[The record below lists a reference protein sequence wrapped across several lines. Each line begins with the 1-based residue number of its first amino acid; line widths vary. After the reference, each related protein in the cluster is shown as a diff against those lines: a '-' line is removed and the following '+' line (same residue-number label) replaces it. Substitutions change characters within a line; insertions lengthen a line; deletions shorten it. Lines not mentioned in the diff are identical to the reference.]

1 MMKDAPY
8 PAPPPA
14 ALTMPAFKAP
24 LDDIRYLLND
34 VHDIGQLS
42 KLPGFEDA
50 TPEMIEEIL
59 AGGAAFCEDVLFPI
73 NQSGD
78 AEGVKL
84 ENGQVKTPSGFKEA
98 YTRYAADGWTAVSA
112 DANYGGQGL
121 PEMVRF
127 VMEEM
132 LCSAN
137 LSFSMYPGLSHG
149 AVSALMSHGSEELKQ
164 RFLPK
169 LIDGT
174 WGGTMCLTE
183 AHAGTDLG
191 IINTKAVPAGDGA
204 YKITGQKI
212 FISAGEHDLTENI
225 VHLVL
230 AKLPDAP
237 SGTKGISLFL
247 VPKFLPTEEGGVGT
261 RNGVTCGSIEHKM
274 GIKASATCVLDFDNA
289 TGWMVG
295 EPHKGMRAMFVMM
308 NGARLAVGL
317 QGLGLSEVAY
327 QNALAY
333 AKERL
338 QGRSLTGPKNPDGP
352 ADPIVVHP
360 DVRKGLLRIKAFN
373 EGMRAL
379 AYWVGIRI
387 DLEHRHP
394 DAAVKQD
401 ATDMVA
407 LMTPVIKAFLT
418 DKAFEN
424 TNIALQTLGGH
435 GYIKEY
441 GMEQYVRD
449 ARIAPIYE
457 GTNAVQALD
466 LVGRKLPMEGGR
478 LVRRFFEIVK
488 GDVDVAAGVDGLE
501 DYAKALG
508 ASLYQLQKA
517 TMLLAERGF
526 ANPDEAGAAATEYL
540 HLMGYVA
547 VGWQWLRMATVS
559 QQKLAVGT
567 GDKRFHEAKLKTAR
581 FYFSRLLPET
591 ATLLAA
597 IQSGAAP
604 IMAMAVDEF

>member
-1 MMKDAPY
+1 
-8 PAPPPA
+8 
-14 ALTMPAFKAP
+14 MPSFKAP
-24 LDDIRYLLND
+24 LDDIRYLLHD
-34 VHDIGQLS
+34 VHHIGQLAS
-42 KLPGFEDA
+42 LPGFEDA
-50 TPEMIEEIL
+50 TPEMIDEVL
-59 AGGAAFCEDVLFPI
+59 AGGATFCEEVLFPL

-78 AEGVKL
+78 AEGVQL
-84 ENGQVKTPSGFKEA
+84 VNGAVKAPAGFKAA
-98 YTRYAADGWTAVSA
+98 YAQYAGDGWTAVSA
-112 DANYGGQGL
+112 EPTYGGQGL

-149 AVSALMSHGSEELKQ
+149 AYSALMSHGSDELKT

-169 LIDGT
+169 LIDGSWT
-174 WGGTMCLTE
+174 GTMCLTE

-212 FISAGEHDLTENI
+212 FITAGEHDLSENI

-247 VPKFLPTEEGGVGT
+247 VPKYLPTEEGGIGT
-261 RNGVTCGSIEHKM
+261 RNGVTCGSVEHKM

-295 EPHKGMRAMFVMM
+295 EAHKGMRAMFVMM

-338 QGRSLTGPKNPDGP
+338 QGRALSGPKNPAGP
-352 ADPIVVHP
+352 ADPILVHP
-360 DVRKGLLRIKAFN
+360 DVRKGLLRIKALN
-373 EGMRAL
+373 EGMRSL

-387 DLEHRHP
+387 DVEHRHP
-394 DAAVKQD
+394 DAAVRQE
-401 ATDMVA
+401 AEDMVA

-418 DKAFEN
+418 DKGFDN
-424 TNIALQTLGGH
+424 TNTALQTLGGH

-449 ARIAPIYE
+449 ARIAQIYE

-478 LVRRFFEIVK
+478 LVRRFFELVK
-488 GDVDVAAGVDGLE
+488 GDVEAASAVDGLE
-501 DYAKALG
+501 DFAKALG

-559 QQKLAVGT
+559 KEALAAGK
-567 GDKRFHEAKLKTAR
+567 GEPRFHAAKLKTAR

-591 ATLLAA
+591 ASLLTA
-597 IQSGAAP
+597 IQSGAGA
-604 IMAMAVDEF
+604 IMDVGIDEF

>member
-1 MMKDAPY
+1 
-8 PAPPPA
+8 
-14 ALTMPAFKAP
+14 MPVYKAP
-24 LDDIRYLLND
+24 LDDIRFLLHD
-34 VHDIGQLS
+34 VHDVAQLS
-42 KLPGFEDA
+42 ALPGYEDA
-50 TPEMIEEIL
+50 TPDMIDAVLE
-59 AGGAAFCEDVLFPI
+59 GGATMCEDVLFPL

-78 AEGVKL
+78 AEGVRY
-84 ENGQVKTPSGFKEA
+84 ENGEVRTPAGFKAA
-98 YTRYAADGWTAVSA
+98 YTQYINDGWTAVVSDKA
-112 DANYGGQGL
+112 YGGQGL
-121 PEMVRF
+121 PEAVRF

-149 AVSALMSHGSEELKQ
+149 ACSALVSHGSQELKD

-169 LIDGT
+169 LVDGT

-204 YKITGQKI
+204 YRITGQKI
-212 FISAGEHDLTENI
+212 FISAGDHDLTENI

-237 SGTKGISLFL
+237 SGSKGISMFL
-247 VPKFLPTEEGGVGT
+247 VPKFLPTEEGTPGT

-289 TGWMVG
+289 TGWLVG
-295 EPHKGMRAMFVMM
+295 EQHKGMRAMFVMM

-333 AKERL
+333 AKDRL
-338 QGRSLTGPKNPDGP
+338 QGRSLTGTKNPSGP
-352 ADPIVVHP
+352 ADSILVHP

-373 EGMRAL
+373 EGMRSL

-387 DLEHRHP
+387 DVEHHHP
-394 DAAVKQD
+394 DASTREAAED
-401 ATDMVA
+401 IVA
-407 LMTPVIKAFLT
+407 LMTPVLKAFLT
-418 DKAFEN
+418 DKGFDN

-441 GMEQYVRD
+441 GIEQYVRD
-449 ARIAPIYE
+449 ARIAQIYE

-466 LVGRKLPMEGGR
+466 LVGRKLPMKGGA
-478 LVRRFFEIVK
+478 LVRRFFETVK
-488 GDVDVAAGVDGLE
+488 ADLDSAMGNDSFE
-501 DYAKALG
+501 EFAKPLAS
-508 ASLYQLQKA
+508 SLYQLQKA
-517 TMLLAERGF
+517 TALLAERGF

-547 VGWQWLRMATVS
+547 VGWQWLRMVTVATE
-559 QQKLAVGT
+559 QLAAGT
-567 GDKRFHEAKLKTAR
+567 GDARFLRAKIKTAR
-581 FYFSRLLPET
+581 FYVARLLPET
-591 ATLLAA
+591 ASLLAA
-597 IQSGAAP
+597 IQSGCAP
-604 IMAMAVDEF
+604 IMALDVDEF

>member
-1 MMKDAPY
+1 
-8 PAPPPA
+8 
-14 ALTMPAFKAP
+14 MPSFKAP
-24 LDDIRYLLND
+24 LDDIRYLLHE
-34 VHDIGQLS
+34 VHDIGQLAA
-42 KLPGFEDA
+42 LPGYEDA
-50 TPEMIEEIL
+50 TPEMIDEVL
-59 AGGAAFCEDVLFPI
+59 KGGASFCEDVLFPL

-78 AEGVKL
+78 AEGVHL
-84 ENGQVKTPSGFKEA
+84 EQGAVRTPAGFKEA
-98 YTRYAADGWTAVSA
+98 YARYAADGWTAVSA
-112 DANYGGQGL
+112 DARYGGQGL

-149 AVSALMSHGSEELKQ
+149 AYSALMSHGSDELKD

-191 IINTKAVPAGDGA
+191 ILRTRAEPAGDGA
-204 YKITGQKI
+204 YRITGQKI

-237 SGTKGISLFL
+237 AGTKGISLFL
-247 VPKFLPTEEGGVGT
+247 VPKYLPTEEGTPGT
-261 RNGVTCGSIEHKM
+261 RNGVTCGSVEHKM

-289 TGWMVG
+289 MGWMVG

-338 QGRSLTGPKNPDGP
+338 QGRALTGPKNPDGP
-352 ADPIVVHP
+352 ADPILVHA
-360 DVRKGLLRIKAFN
+360 DVRKGLLRIKALN

-379 AYWVGIRI
+379 AYWVGIQI
-387 DLEHRHP
+387 DVAHKHP
-394 DAAVKQD
+394 DATVREAAD
-401 ATDMVA
+401 DMVA

-418 DKAFEN
+418 DKGFDN

-441 GMEQYVRD
+441 GLEQYVRD
-449 ARIAPIYE
+449 ARIAQIYE

-478 LVRRFFEIVK
+478 LVRRFFERVK
-488 GDVDVAAGVDGLE
+488 ADVDTAAAIDDLA
-501 DYAKALG
+501 DFAKALG

-526 ANPDEAGAAATEYL
+526 ANPDEVGAAATEYL

-559 QQKLAVGT
+559 RQHLADGH
-567 GDKRFHEAKLKTAR
+567 GDRRFHEAKLKTAR
-581 FYFSRLLPET
+581 FYFTRLLPE
-591 ATLLAA
+591 AGTLLTA
-597 IQSGAAP
+597 IQAGAGA
-604 IMAMAVDEF
+604 IMALDASEF

>member
-1 MMKDAPY
+1 
-8 PAPPPA
+8 
-14 ALTMPAFKAP
+14 MPSYRAP
-24 LDDIRYLLND
+24 LQDIRYLLHE
-34 VHDIGQLS
+34 VHDIAQLS
-42 KLPGFEDA
+42 RLPGFEDA
-50 TPEMIEEIL
+50 TPEMIDEVL
-59 AGGAAFCEDVLFPI
+59 AGGASFCEEVLFPL

-78 AEGVKL
+78 IEGVHF
-84 ENGQVKTPSGFKEA
+84 ENGAVRTPAGFKEA
-98 YTRYAADGWTAVSA
+98 YARYAADGWTGVAATSE
-112 DANYGGQGL
+112 YGGQGL

-149 AVSALMSHGSEELKQ
+149 AYSALMSHGSDELKQ

-169 LIDGT
+169 LIDGS

-191 IINTKAVPAGDGA
+191 ILTTRAEPSDNGT
-204 YKITGQKI
+204 YRITGQKI
-212 FISAGEHDLTENI
+212 FISAGEHDLTDNI

-247 VPKFLPTEEGGVGT
+247 VPKFLPTADGGVGP
-261 RNGVTCGSIEHKM
+261 RNGVTCGSVEHKM
-274 GIKASATCVLDFDNA
+274 GIKASATCVLNFDGA

-338 QGRSLTGPKNPDGP
+338 QGRALSGVKNSEGP
-352 ADPIVVHP
+352 ADPILVHP

-373 EGMRAL
+373 EGMRSL
-379 AYWVGIRI
+379 AYWVGVRI

-394 DAAVKQD
+394 DAAVRQE
-401 ATDMVA
+401 AEDMVA

-418 DKAFEN
+418 DKGFDN

-435 GYIKEY
+435 GYIREY
-441 GMEQYVRD
+441 GVEQYVRD
-449 ARIAPIYE
+449 ARIAQIYE

-488 GDVDVAAGVDGLE
+488 ADVDAAAGNDALA
-501 DYAKALG
+501 DHAKALG

-526 ANPDEAGAAATEYL
+526 ANPDEAGASATEYL

-559 QQKLAVGT
+559 SEALAASR
-567 GDKRFHEAKLKTAR
+567 GDAVFHQAKLKTAR
-581 FYFSRLLPET
+581 FYFARVLPECG
-591 ATLLAA
+591 TLLTAMQA
-597 IQSGAAP
+597 GAAS
-604 IMAMAVDEF
+604 IMAFEPQEF

>member
-1 MMKDAPY
+1 
-8 PAPPPA
+8 
-14 ALTMPAFKAP
+14 MPAYKAP
-24 LDDIRYLLND
+24 LDDIRFLLHD
-34 VHDIGQLS
+34 VHDIGQLAA
-42 KLPGFEDA
+42 LPGFEDA
-50 TPEMIEEIL
+50 TPEMIDEVL
-59 AGGAAFCEDVLFPI
+59 AGGATFCEEVLFPI

-78 AEGVKL
+78 AEGVHL
-84 ENGQVKTPSGFKEA
+84 ENGAVRTPAGFKEA
-98 YTRYAADGWTAVSA
+98 YTRYAGDGWTAVAA

-121 PEMVRF
+121 PEMTRF

-149 AVSALMSHGSEELKQ
+149 AYSALMSHGSEELKQ

-169 LIDGT
+169 LIDGS

-191 IINTKAVPAGDGA
+191 IITTKAVPSADGTYA
-204 YKITGQKI
+204 ITGQKI

-230 AKLPDAP
+230 ARLPDAP

-247 VPKFLPTEEGGVGT
+247 VPKFLPTPDGGIGA
-261 RNGVTCGSIEHKM
+261 RNGVTCGSVEHKM

-295 EPHKGMRAMFVMM
+295 EAHKGMRAMFVMM
-308 NGARLAVGL
+308 NSARLAVGL

-338 QGRSLTGPKNPDGP
+338 QGRSLTGPKNAGGV
-352 ADPIVVHP
+352 ADPILVHP
-360 DVRKGLLRIKAFN
+360 DVRKGLLRIKSLN
-373 EGMRAL
+373 EGMRSL

-387 DLEHRHP
+387 DLEHRHA
-394 DAAVKQD
+394 DAAVRQD
-401 ATDMVA
+401 AADMVQ

-418 DKAFEN
+418 DKGFDN

-441 GMEQYVRD
+441 GIEQYVRD
-449 ARIAPIYE
+449 ARIAQIYE

-488 GDVDVAAGVDGLE
+488 ADVDAAASVDGLE
-501 DYAKALG
+501 DAAKALG

-526 ANPDEAGAAATEYL
+526 ANPDEVGAAATEYL

-559 QQKLAVGT
+559 GAKLASGS
-567 GDKRFHEAKLKTAR
+567 GDRRFHEAKLKTAR
-581 FYFSRLLPET
+581 FYFSRVLPET
-591 ATLLAA
+591 ATLLGA

-604 IMAMAVDEF
+604 IMAFEAAEF

>member
-1 MMKDAPY
+1 
-8 PAPPPA
+8 
-14 ALTMPAFKAP
+14 MPTYKAP
-24 LDDIRYLLND
+24 LEEIRFLLHD
-34 VHDIGQLS
+34 VLDVGQLAA
-42 KLPGFEDA
+42 LPGYEEA
-50 TPEMIEEIL
+50 TPDVVDAVL
-59 AGGAAFCEDVLFPI
+59 AEGAALCEQVLFPV

-78 AEGVKL
+78 AEGCRW
-84 ENGQVKTPSGFKEA
+84 ENGVVTTPSGFKEA
-98 YTRYAADGWTAVSA
+98 YAQYAAGGWTGLAA
-112 DANYGGQGL
+112 DPAYGGQGL
-121 PEMVRF
+121 PEAVRF
-127 VMEEM
+127 VMEEL

-149 AVSALMSHGSEELKQ
+149 AYSALMSHGSDELKR

-169 LIDGT
+169 LVDGS
-174 WGGTMCLTE
+174 WSGTMCLTE

-191 IINTKAVPAGDGA
+191 IITTKAVPAGDGA
-204 YKITGQKI
+204 YRITGTKI

-237 SGTKGISLFL
+237 AGTKGISMFL
-247 VPKFLPTEEGGVGT
+247 VPKFLPTEDGRPGT
-261 RNGVTCGSIEHKM
+261 ANGVHCGSIEHKM
-274 GIKASATCVLDFDNA
+274 GIKGSATCVITFDDA

-308 NGARLAVGL
+308 NGARLAVGM

-338 QGRSLTGPKNPDGP
+338 QGRSLTGPKNPAGP
-352 ADPIVVHP
+352 ADPILVHP
-360 DVRKGLLRIKAFN
+360 DVRKGLLRIKATN

-379 AYWVGIRI
+379 AYWVGLLI

-394 DAAVKQD
+394 DPARREEAAD
-401 ATDMVA
+401 LVA

-418 DKAFEN
+418 DQGFTN

-435 GYIKEY
+435 GYIREY
-441 GMEQYVRD
+441 GLEQYVRD
-449 ARIAPIYE
+449 ARIAQIYE
-457 GTNAVQALD
+457 GTNAIQALD

-478 LVRRFFEIVK
+478 LVRRFFELVK
-488 GDVDVAAGVDGLE
+488 GDVDAGLADDAAAE
-501 DYAKALG
+501 FAKPVGEAL
-508 ASLYQLQKA
+508 YRLQKA
-517 TMLLAERGF
+517 TMLLAEKAF

-540 HLMGYVA
+540 HLMGFVA
-547 VGWQWLRMATVS
+547 VGWQWLRLARVA
-559 QQKLAVGT
+559 QRKLAAGE
-567 GDKRFHEAKLKTAR
+567 GDARFLGAKLKTAR
-581 FYFSRLLPET
+581 FYMSRMLPET

-604 IMAMAVDEF
+604 IMAMAAEEF

>member
-1 MMKDAPY
+1 
-8 PAPPPA
+8 
-14 ALTMPAFKAP
+14 MPAFKAP
-24 LDDIRYLLND
+24 LDDIRYLLHD

-42 KLPGFEDA
+42 ALPGFEEA
-50 TPEMIEEIL
+50 TTEMIDEVL
-59 AGGAAFCEDVLFPI
+59 AGGAKFCEDVLFPI

-78 AEGVKL
+78 AEGVVL
-84 ENGQVKTPSGFKEA
+84 EHGHVRTPQGFKAA
-98 YTRYAADGWTAVSA
+98 YTQYASDGWTAVSA
-112 DANYGGQGL
+112 EPTFGGQGL

-149 AVSALMSHGSEELKQ
+149 AYSALMSHGSDELKT

-174 WGGTMCLTE
+174 WTGTMCLTE

-191 IINTKAVPAGDGA
+191 IMTTKAVPAGDGA
-204 YKITGQKI
+204 YQITGQKI
-212 FISAGEHDLTENI
+212 FISAGDHDLAENI

-237 SGTKGISLFL
+237 GGTKGISLFL
-247 VPKFLPTEEGGVGT
+247 VPKYLPTEDGGVGT
-261 RNGVTCGSIEHKM
+261 RNGVTCGSVEHKM

-295 EPHKGMRAMFVMM
+295 EAHKGMRAMFVMM

-333 AKERL
+333 AKDRL
-338 QGRSLTGPKNPDGP
+338 QGRALTGPKNPAGP
-352 ADPIVVHP
+352 ADAILVHP

-387 DLEHRHP
+387 DVEHRHP
-394 DAAVKQD
+394 DATVRQEAE
-401 ATDMVA
+401 DMVA

-418 DKAFEN
+418 DKGFDN

-449 ARIAPIYE
+449 ARIAQIYE
-457 GTNAVQALD
+457 GTNAIQALD

-478 LVRRFFEIVK
+478 LVRRFFELVK
-488 GDVDVAAGVDGLE
+488 GDVEAASAVDGLE
-501 DYAKALG
+501 EFAKALG

-559 QQKLAVGT
+559 REKLAAGQ
-567 GDKRFHEAKLKTAR
+567 GDARFHQAKLKTAR
-581 FYFSRLLPET
+581 FYFGRLLPET
-591 ATLLAA
+591 ATLLTA

-604 IMAMAVDEF
+604 IMAMAAEEF

>member
-1 MMKDAPY
+1 MSA
-8 PAPPPA
+8 
-14 ALTMPAFKAP
+14 MPTYRAP
-24 LDDIRYLLND
+24 LDEIRFQLHDMLD
-34 VHDIGQLS
+34 VSQLS
-42 KLPGFEDA
+42 ALPGFEEA
-50 TPEMIEEIL
+50 TPDVIDAVLTE
-59 AGGAAFCEDVLFPI
+59 GAALCEQVLFPI

-78 AEGVKL
+78 SEGCRWD
-84 ENGQVKTPSGFKEA
+84 NGTVTTPSGFKEA
-98 YTRYAADGWTAVSA
+98 YAQYASGGWTGIAADPA
-112 DANYGGQGL
+112 YGGQGL
-121 PEMVRF
+121 PESVRF
-127 VMEEM
+127 VMEEL

-149 AVSALMSHGSEELKQ
+149 AYSALMSHGSDELKA

-169 LIDGT
+169 LVDGS
-174 WGGTMCLTE
+174 WAGTMCLTE

-191 IINTKAVPAGDGA
+191 IITTRAVPAGDGT
-204 YKITGQKI
+204 YRITGSKI

-225 VHLVL
+225 LHLVL

-237 SGTKGISLFL
+237 AGTKGISMFL
-247 VPKFLPTEEGGVGT
+247 VPKFLPTEEGGIGT

-274 GIKASATCVLDFDNA
+274 GIKGSATCVLNFDNA
-289 TGWMVG
+289 AGWLVG

-308 NGARLAVGL
+308 NGARLAVGM

-338 QGRSLTGPKNPDGP
+338 QGRSLTGPKNPEGP
-352 ADPIVVHP
+352 ADPILVHP
-360 DVRKGLLRIKAFN
+360 DVRKGLLRIKATN

-379 AYWVGIRI
+379 AYWVGLLI

-394 DAAVKQD
+394 DPAKREE
-401 ATDMVA
+401 ATDLVA

-418 DKAFEN
+418 DVGFDN
-424 TNIALQTLGGH
+424 TNTALQTLGGH

-441 GMEQYVRD
+441 GIEQYVRD
-449 ARIAPIYE
+449 ARIAQIYE
-457 GTNAVQALD
+457 GTNGIQALD

-478 LVRRFFEIVK
+478 PVRRFLELVKAEI
-488 GDVDVAAGVDGLE
+488 DLSAADEALA
-501 DYAKALG
+501 DFAKALG
-508 ASLYQLQKA
+508 EALHRLQKA

-547 VGWQWLRMATVS
+547 VGWQWLRMARVAAR
-559 QQKLAVGT
+559 KLAAGE
-567 GDKRFHEAKLKTAR
+567 GDARFLGAKLKTAR
-581 FYFSRLLPET
+581 FYFVRCLPES
-591 ATLLAA
+591 ATLLTA

-604 IMAMAVDEF
+604 IMALAAEEF

>member
-1 MMKDAPY
+1 
-8 PAPPPA
+8 
-14 ALTMPAFKAP
+14 MPAYHAP
-24 LDDIRYLLND
+24 LDDIRYLLNE

-42 KLPGFEDA
+42 RLPGFEDA
-50 TPEMIEEIL
+50 TPDMIEEVL
-59 AGGAAFCEDVLFPI
+59 AGGATFCEEVLFPL

-78 AEGVKL
+78 AEGITLVDG
-84 ENGQVKTPSGFKEA
+84 EVKTPAGFKAA
-98 YTRYAADGWTAVSA
+98 YQRYTADGWTAISA
-112 DANYGGQGL
+112 TPEYGGSGL

-149 AVSALMSHGSEELKQ
+149 AYSALVSHGSEELKQ

-191 IINTKAVPAGDGA
+191 IITTKAVPTGDGA
-204 YKITGQKI
+204 YRITGQKI

-247 VPKFLPTEEGGVGT
+247 VPKYLPGDDGGVNA
-261 RNGVTCGSIEHKM
+261 RNGVTCGSVEHKM
-274 GIKASATCVLDFDNA
+274 GIKASATCVLNFDNA

-333 AKERL
+333 AKDRL
-338 QGRSLTGPKNPDGP
+338 QGRSLTGPKNPEGP
-352 ADPIVVHP
+352 ADPILVHP
-360 DVRKGLLRIKAFN
+360 DVRKGLLRIKALN

-379 AYWVGIRI
+379 AYWVGIQI
-387 DLEHRHP
+387 DVEHRHP
-394 DAAVKQD
+394 DAAVRQE
-401 ATDMVA
+401 AEDMVA

-418 DKAFEN
+418 DKGFEN

-441 GMEQYVRD
+441 GIEQYVRD
-449 ARIAPIYE
+449 ARIAQIYE

-488 GDVDVAAGVDGLE
+488 RDVDAAAQTAGLE
-501 DYAKALG
+501 DFAKALG
-508 ASLYQLQKA
+508 GSLYQLQKA
-517 TMLLAERGF
+517 TMLLAEKGF
-526 ANPDEAGAAATEYL
+526 ANPDEVGAAATEYL
-540 HLMGYVA
+540 QLMGYVA

-559 QQKLAVGT
+559 TTKLAT
-567 GDKRFHEAKLKTAR
+567 GQGDRRFHEAKLKTAR
-581 FYFSRLLPET
+581 FYTGRILPET
-591 ATLLAA
+591 TTLLAA
-597 IQSGAAP
+597 IQAGSGA
-604 IMAMAVDEF
+604 IMAFTDDEF

>member
-1 MMKDAPY
+1 
-8 PAPPPA
+8 
-14 ALTMPAFKAP
+14 MPTYKAP
-24 LDDIRYLLND
+24 LDDIRFLLHA
-34 VHDIGQLS
+34 VHNVSQLAT
-42 KLPGFEDA
+42 LPGYEDA
-50 TPEMIEEIL
+50 TAEMIDSVI
-59 AGGAAFCEDVLFPI
+59 AGGAKVCEDVLFPL

-78 AEGVKL
+78 AEGVHL
-84 ENGQVKTPSGFKEA
+84 EGTSVRTPTGFKEA
-98 YTRYAADGWTAVSA
+98 YAEYASGGWTGVVA
-112 DANYGGQGL
+112 DQKYGGMGL
-121 PEMVRF
+121 PKIVGI

-132 LCSAN
+132 LCSSN

-149 AVSALMSHGSEELKQ
+149 AYSALVSHGSDELKE

-169 LIDGT
+169 LVDGS

-191 IINTKAVPAGDGA
+191 IISTKAVPAGDGA
-204 YKITGQKI
+204 YAITGQKI
-212 FISAGEHDLTENI
+212 FISAGDHDLTENI
-225 VHLVL
+225 LHLVL

-237 SGTKGISLFL
+237 GGSKGISMFL
-247 VPKFLPTEEGGVGT
+247 VPKYLPTEEGTLGT
-261 RNGVTCGSIEHKM
+261 KNGVTCGSVEHKM
-274 GIKASATCVLDFDNA
+274 GIKASATCVLNFDNA

-295 EPHKGMRAMFVMM
+295 EQHKGMRAMFVMM

-333 AKERL
+333 ARDRL
-338 QGRSLTGPKNPDGP
+338 QGRSLTGVKNPSGP
-352 ADPIVVHP
+352 ADPIIVHP

-373 EGMRAL
+373 EGMRSL

-387 DLEHRHP
+387 DLEHAHP
-394 DAAVKQD
+394 DATTREAAED
-401 ATDMVA
+401 LVA
-407 LMTPVIKAFLT
+407 LMTPVLKAFLT
-418 DKAFEN
+418 DKGFDN

-441 GMEQYVRD
+441 GIEQYVRD
-449 ARIAPIYE
+449 ARIAQIYE

-478 LVRRFFEIVK
+478 LVRRFFETVK
-488 GDVDVAAGVDGLE
+488 ADIDAAASNESVE
-501 DYAKALG
+501 EFAKPLG
-508 ASLYQLQKA
+508 AALYQLQKA

-547 VGWQWLRMATVS
+547 VGWQWLRMATVAS
-559 QQKLAVGT
+559 AHLSAGT
-567 GDKRFHEAKLKTAR
+567 GDTRFLQAKVKTAR
-581 FYFSRLLPET
+581 FYFARLLPEA

-597 IQSGAAP
+597 IQSGSGT
-604 IMAMAVDEF
+604 IMAFTVDEF

>member
-1 MMKDAPY
+1 
-8 PAPPPA
+8 
-14 ALTMPAFKAP
+14 MPAYKAP
-24 LDDIRYLLND
+24 LDDIRFLLHD
-34 VHDIGQLS
+34 VHNIGQLAA
-42 KLPGFEDA
+42 LPGFEDA
-50 TPEMIEEIL
+50 TPEMIDEVL
-59 AGGAAFCEDVLFPI
+59 AGGAKICEEVLFPI

-78 AEGVKL
+78 AEGVHF
-84 ENGQVKTPSGFKEA
+84 ENGVVRTPAGFKEA
-98 YTRYAADGWTAVSA
+98 YARYAADGWTAVAA

-121 PEMVRF
+121 PEMTRF

-149 AVSALMSHGSEELKQ
+149 AYSALISHGSEELKQ

-169 LIDGT
+169 LIDGS

-191 IINTKAVPAGDGA
+191 IITTKAVPAADGA
-204 YKITGQKI
+204 YAITGQKI

-230 AKLPDAP
+230 ARLPDAP

-247 VPKFLPTEEGGVGT
+247 VPKFIPTPDGGVGA
-261 RNGVTCGSIEHKM
+261 RNGVTCGSVEHKM
-274 GIKASATCVLDFDNA
+274 GIKASATCVLDFDHA

-295 EPHKGMRAMFVMM
+295 EAHKGMRAMFVMM
-308 NGARLAVGL
+308 NSARLAVGL

-338 QGRSLTGPKNPDGP
+338 QGRSLTGPKNAGGV
-352 ADPIVVHP
+352 ADPILVHP
-360 DVRKGLLRIKAFN
+360 DVRKGLLRIKALN
-373 EGMRAL
+373 EGMRSL
-379 AYWVGIRI
+379 AYAVGIRI

-394 DAAVKQD
+394 DAAVRQD
-401 ATDMVA
+401 AEDIVQ

-418 DKAFEN
+418 DKGFDN
-424 TNIALQTLGGH
+424 TNTALQTLGGH

-441 GMEQYVRD
+441 GIEQYVRD
-449 ARIAPIYE
+449 ARIAQIYE

-478 LVRRFFEIVK
+478 LVRRFFELVK
-488 GDVDVAAGVDGLE
+488 TDVDAAASVDGLE
-501 DYAKALG
+501 DAAKALG
-508 ASLYQLQKA
+508 GSLYQLQKA

-526 ANPDEAGAAATEYL
+526 ANPDEVGAAATEYL

-547 VGWQWLRMATVS
+547 VGWQWLRMATAAGA
-559 QQKLAVGT
+559 QLAAGT
-567 GDKRFHEAKLKTAR
+567 GDKRFLEAKLKTAR
-581 FYFSRLLPET
+581 FYFARILPET
-591 ATLLAA
+591 GTLLGA
-597 IQSGAAP
+597 IQSGSAP
-604 IMAMAVDEF
+604 IMAFDVAEF

>member
-1 MMKDAPY
+1 
-8 PAPPPA
+8 
-14 ALTMPAFKAP
+14 MPAYHAP

-42 KLPGFEDA
+42 QFPGFEDA
-50 TPEMIEEIL
+50 TPAMIEEVL
-59 AGGAAFCEDVLFPI
+59 AGGATFCEEVLFPL

-78 AEGVKL
+78 AEGITLVDG
-84 ENGQVKTPSGFKEA
+84 EVKTPAGFKAA
-98 YTRYAADGWTAVSA
+98 YQRYTADGWTAISA
-112 DANYGGQGL
+112 TPEYGGSGL

-149 AVSALMSHGSEELKQ
+149 AYSALVSHGSEELKQ
-164 RFLPK
+164 RFLPR

-191 IINTKAVPAGDGA
+191 MITTKAVPTGDGA
-204 YKITGQKI
+204 YRITGQKI

-247 VPKFLPTEEGGVGT
+247 VPKYLPGEDGGAGA
-261 RNGVTCGSIEHKM
+261 RNGVTCGSVEHKM
-274 GIKASATCVLDFDNA
+274 GIKASATCVLNFDNA

-333 AKERL
+333 AKDRL
-338 QGRSLTGPKNPDGP
+338 QGRSLTGPKNPAGP
-352 ADPIVVHP
+352 ADSILVHP
-360 DVRKGLLRIKAFN
+360 DVRKGLLRIKALN

-387 DLEHRHP
+387 DVEHRHP
-394 DAAVKQD
+394 DASIRQEAE
-401 ATDMVA
+401 DMVA

-418 DKAFEN
+418 DKGFEN

-441 GMEQYVRD
+441 GIEQYVRD
-449 ARIAPIYE
+449 ARIAQIYE

-488 GDVDVAAGVDGLE
+488 RDVDAAAQAEGLE
-501 DYAKALG
+501 DFAKALG
-508 ASLYQLQKA
+508 GSLYQLQKA
-517 TMLLAERGF
+517 TMLLAEKGF
-526 ANPDEAGAAATEYL
+526 ANPDEVGAAATEYL
-540 HLMGYVA
+540 QLMGYVA

-559 QQKLAVGT
+559 TAKLAT
-567 GDKRFHEAKLKTAR
+567 GQGDRRFHEAKLKTAR
-581 FYFSRLLPET
+581 FYAGRILPET
-591 ATLLAA
+591 TTLLAA
-597 IQSGAAP
+597 IQAGSGA
-604 IMAMAVDEF
+604 IMAFTDDEF

>member
-1 MMKDAPY
+1 
-8 PAPPPA
+8 
-14 ALTMPAFKAP
+14 MPSYRAP
-24 LDDIRYLLND
+24 LQDIRYLLHE
-34 VHDIGQLS
+34 VHDIAQLS
-42 KLPGFEDA
+42 RLPGFEDA
-50 TPEMIEEIL
+50 TPDMIDEVL
-59 AGGAAFCEDVLFPI
+59 AGGAAFCEDVLFPL
-73 NQSGD
+73 NQPGD
-78 AEGVKL
+78 IEGVHF
-84 ENGQVKTPSGFKEA
+84 ENGEVRTPAGFKEA
-98 YTRYAADGWTAVSA
+98 YTRYAADGWTGVAATSE
-112 DANYGGQGL
+112 YGGQGL

-149 AVSALMSHGSEELKQ
+149 AYSALMSHGSDELKQ

-169 LIDGT
+169 LIDGS

-191 IINTKAVPAGDGA
+191 ILTTRAEPDENGT
-204 YKITGQKI
+204 YRITGQKI

-247 VPKFLPTEEGGVGT
+247 VPKFLPTADGGVGA
-261 RNGVTCGSIEHKM
+261 RNGVTCGSVEHKM
-274 GIKASATCVLDFDNA
+274 GIKASATCVLNFDGA

-308 NGARLAVGL
+308 NSARLAVGL

-338 QGRSLTGPKNPDGP
+338 QGRALTGVKNAEGP
-352 ADPIVVHP
+352 ADPILVHP

-373 EGMRAL
+373 EGMRSL
-379 AYWVGIRI
+379 AYWVGVRI

-394 DAAVKQD
+394 DASVRQD
-401 ATDMVA
+401 AQDMVA

-418 DKAFEN
+418 DKGFDN

-435 GYIKEY
+435 GYIREY
-441 GMEQYVRD
+441 GVEQYVRD
-449 ARIAPIYE
+449 ARIAQIYE

-478 LVRRFFEIVK
+478 LVRRFFELVK
-488 GDVDVAAGVDGLE
+488 ADIDAAATNDALA
-501 DYAKALG
+501 DHAKALG

-526 ANPDEAGAAATEYL
+526 ANPDEAGASATEYL

-559 QQKLAVGT
+559 SDALAAGR
-567 GDKRFHEAKLKTAR
+567 GDAAFHQAKLKTAR
-581 FYFSRLLPET
+581 FYFARVLPECG
-591 ATLLAA
+591 TLLTAMQA
-597 IQSGAAP
+597 GAAP
-604 IMAMAVDEF
+604 IMAFEASEF